1 MKKKFLS
8 LMMAAAVVATTSVSA
23 FAYDYSWS
31 ESAEQ
36 DADVTI
42 TGDVTSNSGETVPG
56 TLSVSIPTTTTFTV
70 SREGKVT
77 APAIKVQNTGTQS
90 VDVYAYKF
98 VDQTP
103 NKGSEITVVG
113 AQELKDASSPT
124 TAMLSLR
131 LSGSLGKAYLKSE
144 ATDSSDSSKN
154 GVYTD
159 VDCQTASTGSGVK
172 LISVSGNNSE
182 SITLVG
188 ETKSGDSTAPN
199 KAVQDNFV
207 LTLKIK
213 KAQKAQS

>member
-23 FAYDYSWS
+23 FADNYSWS
-31 ESAEQ
+31 ESEEQ
-36 DADVTI
+36 DAKVTI
-42 TGDVTSNSGETVPG
+42 TGDVTSRDGQTVSG
-56 TLSVSIPTTTTFTV
+56 TLSVSIPTATTFTV
-70 SREGKVT
+70 SEQGKVT
-77 APAIKVQNTGTQS
+77 APPIKVQNRGTQA

-103 NKGSEITVVG
+103 DEGSEITVVG
-113 AQELKDASSPT
+113 AKKLKETSSAT

-144 ATDSSDSSKN
+144 ASEPSKN
-154 GVYTD
+154 GVYKD
-159 VDCQTASTGSGVK
+159 VDCEDPSTDSGIK
-172 LISVSGNNSE
+172 LISVSGDNSE

-188 ETKSGDSTAPN
+188 ETKSGGSTAPD

-213 KAQKAQS
+213 KAES

>member
-23 FAYDYSWS
+23 FADDYSWS
-31 ESAEQ
+31 ENAEQ
-36 DADVTI
+36 DANVTI
-42 TGDVTSNSGETVPG
+42 TGDVTSSSGETVSG
-56 TLSVSIPTTTTFTV
+56 TLAVSIPTTTTFTV
-70 SREGKVT
+70 SQQGQVT
-77 APAIKVQNTGTQS
+77 APAITVQNRGTQA

-103 NKGSEITVVG
+103 DENSEITVVG
-113 AQELKDASSPT
+113 AESLKSATS
-124 TAMLSLR
+124 TATISLR
-131 LSGSLGKAYLKSE
+131 LAGSLGNAYLKS
-144 ATDSSDSSKN
+144 DSAGN

-159 VDCQTASTGSGVK
+159 ANCGNGSTGSGVK
-172 LISVSGNNSE
+172 LTSVSGNKSE

-188 ETKSGDSTAPN
+188 ETKSGGSAPT

-213 KAQKAQS
+213 KAQS

>member
-23 FAYDYSWS
+23 FADEYSWS
-31 ESAEQ
+31 DKS
-36 DADVTI
+36 DKDVDINI
-42 TGDVTSNSGETVPG
+42 TGDVTSSTDQVIGG
-56 TLSVSIPTTTTFTV
+56 TLSVSIPTATTFTV
-70 SREGKVT
+70 SKGGEVT
-77 APAIKVQNTGTQS
+77 APAIKVQNRGTQS

-103 NKGSEITVVG
+103 NENSEITVVG
-113 AQELKDASSPT
+113 AERLKTATS

-144 ATDSSDSSKN
+144 SSGN

-159 VDCQTASTGSGVK
+159 DNCQNRSTDSGVK

-188 ETKSGDSTAPN
+188 ETKSGDNTAPD

-213 KAQKAQS
+213 KAQS

>member
-8 LMMAAAVVATTSVSA
+8 LMMAAAMVATTSVSA
-23 FAYDYSWS
+23 FADNYSWS
-31 ESAEQ
+31 ENEEK
-36 DADVTI
+36 DAKVTI
-42 TGDVTSNSGETVPG
+42 TGDVTSIGGETVSG
-56 TLSVSIPTTTTFTV
+56 TLSVSIPTATKFTV
-70 SREGKVT
+70 SEEGKVT
-77 APAIKVQNTGTQS
+77 APEIKVQNRGTQA

-113 AQELKDASSPT
+113 AQELK
-124 TAMLSLR
+124 TAQHTDMLSLR

-144 ATDSSDSSKN
+144 SSESSGN

-159 VDCQTASTGSGVK
+159 PDCGTASTGSGEK
-172 LISVSGNNSE
+172 LISVSVGDSE
-182 SITLVG
+182 SITLIG
-188 ETKSGDSTAPN
+188 ETNSQGSTAPD

-213 KAQKAQS
+213 KAES

>member
-8 LMMAAAVVATTSVSA
+8 LMMAAAMVATTSVSA
-23 FAYDYSWS
+23 FAKDYKW
-31 ESAEQ
+31 AEEKEQ
-36 DADVTI
+36 NADVTI
-42 TGDVTSNSGETVPG
+42 TGNVADRDGHFVPG
-56 TLSVSIPTTTTFTV
+56 TLSVSIPTATTFTV
-70 SREGKVT
+70 SEKGEVR
-77 APAIKVQNTGTQS
+77 APEIKVQNRGTQS

-113 AQELKDASSPT
+113 AQELKDDESPT
-124 TAMLSLR
+124 TATLSLR

-144 ATDSSDSSKN
+144 ESGSPKN
-154 GVYTD
+154 GVYKD
-159 VDCQTASTGSGVK
+159 VDCTEVSTGSGVK
-172 LISVSGNNSE
+172 LISVSGNDSD

-188 ETKSGDSTAPN
+188 ETKSEGRTVPD

-213 KAQKAQS
+213 KAESQS